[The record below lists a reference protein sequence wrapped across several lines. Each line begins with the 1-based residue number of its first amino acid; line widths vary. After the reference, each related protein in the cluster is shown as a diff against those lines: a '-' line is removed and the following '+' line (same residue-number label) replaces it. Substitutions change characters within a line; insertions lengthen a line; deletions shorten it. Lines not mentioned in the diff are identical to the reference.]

1 MSTAKSPFIRRESG
15 VWGSLWSLRAALAE
29 ANERLAQR
37 SIEVADLRLLCDE
50 LKSEVAAVR
59 AEAVLAR
66 TEMQQRQL
74 ELGQVIGERDQSRSQ
89 AVEAVGRAEA
99 LRGQLAKATEQL
111 AEASARAGTLAE
123 DLVVAVGSAQ
133 SAQAVASQERAR
145 AEGMF
150 PPLCDLDSASFFN
163 LCLKNFV
170 RLSAEFE
177 TALNES
183 VKALAQAAEQKEA
196 DRVAMSEAISTVF
209 RAFDLDDVPSGSSP
223 QSHLRA
229 LGGHVRGRLRGAL
242 HHGVRRAFAVLA
254 SHYNVDL
261 ERVSEGYCLP
271 DEDEAALAEVQ
282 RLAAAVAGPSAML
295 ASSFEVEILPLA
307 SPSEAGP
314 DLAEGGN
321 STKGAAPP
329 PADV

>member
-1 MSTAKSPFIRRESG
+1 
-15 VWGSLWSLRAALAE
+15 V
-29 ANERLAQR
+29 
-37 SIEVADLRLLCDE
+37 C
-50 LKSEVAAVR
+50 
-59 AEAVLAR
+59 
-66 TEMQQRQL
+66 
-74 ELGQVIGERDQSRSQ
+74 
-89 AVEAVGRAEA
+89 RAEA
-99 LRGQLAKATEQL
+99 LRGQLA
-111 AEASARAGTLAE
+111 
-123 DLVVAVGSAQ
+123 VAVGSAQ
-133 SAQAVASQERAR
+133 SAQAVALQERAR

-150 PPLCDLDSASFFN
+150 RPLCDLDSASFFN

-183 VKALAQAAEQKEA
+183 VKALAQVAEQRES
-196 DRVAMSEAISTVF
+196 DRVAMFEAILAF
-209 RAFDLDDVPSGSSP
+209 CRAFDLDDVPSGSSP

-229 LGGHVRGRLRGAL
+229 LGGHVHGRLRGAL

-254 SHYNVDL
+254 SHYDVDL

-282 RLAAAVAGPSAML
+282 RLDAAVAGPSAVL
-295 ASSFEVEILPLA
+295 ASSFEVEILPLT

-314 DLAEGGN
+314 DFAEGGN
-321 STKGAAPP
+321 GVEGAAPP